1 MLFYLD
7 KILAKQGIAKCIAVS
22 EIEISQEELEARKKC
37 FNVQEILIYE
47 GIDIP
52 HKFKYNESL
61 DNIEELIEL
70 EEIAPRML
78 SEEIQEVES
87 DFDEEVEVDPEKQ
100 YFYLDKAYADK
111 FHKSQVIAVFPKPLK
126 NPNQYFQKEVYSH
139 FGKDIPF
146 YISIDEGNIIREAT
160 EYEKYQRGQRKLEDY
175 EIVENDSI
183 KKVEIPENT
192 VKPFWNKELEK
203 VEDIATEEEV
213 KEYYYNKIN
222 SYKSQILDTG
232 YNYDGHQQRC
242 REKDL
247 ALLGNA
253 VAAFNDSQ
261 TFSMINRLSENPS
274 EKTINWAFNDN
285 DISLMTE
292 TDLRKMRL
300 AGAEF
305 INNVYAIE
313 AQLKSMEANKN
324 IKIDEFISKINEIS
338 SVKCYEI

>member
-22 EIEISQEELEARKKC
+22 EKEISQEELEARKKC

-61 DNIEELIEL
+61 DNIEEFIEI

-111 FHKSQVIAVFPKPLK
+111 FNKSQVIAVFPKPLK

-160 EYEKYQRGQRKLEDY
+160 EYEKYQRGQRKLSENEVIFKENIIILEPGQYIDEEKQELITVPCPPEYLVNDWDKENHIWIDLTTDY
-175 EIVENDSI
+175 DRVQAQYVEYEPLDTYS
-183 KKVEIPENT
+183 T
-192 VKPFWNKELEK
+192 VKQMER
-203 VEDIATEEEV
+203 
-213 KEYYYNKIN
+213 
-222 SYKSQILDTG
+222 Q
-232 YNYDGHQQRC
+232 
-242 REKDL
+242 
-247 ALLGNA
+247 
-253 VAAFNDSQ
+253 DSA
-261 TFSMINRLSENPS
+261 LSEEYVNMMIELRVLMDSLREQKQISRARTMSIENKGIEIHQPS
-274 EKTINWAFNDN
+274 EALINFKNKFN
-285 DISLMTE
+285 
-292 TDLRKMRL
+292 
-300 AGAEF
+300 
-305 INNVYAIE
+305 
-313 AQLKSMEANKN
+313 
-324 IKIDEFISKINEIS
+324 SK
-338 SVKCYEI
+338 

>member
-7 KILAKQGIAKCIAVS
+7 KELAKQGIAKCIAVS
-22 EIEISQEELEARKKC
+22 EKEISQEELEARKKC

-160 EYEKYQRGQRKLEDY
+160 EYEKYQRGQRKLSENEVIFKENIIILEPGQYIDEEKQELITVPCPPEYLVNDWDKETHIWIDLTTDY
-175 EIVENDSI
+175 DRVQAQYVEYEPLDTYS
-183 KKVEIPENT
+183 T
-192 VKPFWNKELEK
+192 VKQMERQDP
-203 VEDIATEEEV
+203 A
-213 KEYYYNKIN
+213 
-222 SYKSQILDTG
+222 
-232 YNYDGHQQRC
+232 
-242 REKDL
+242 
-247 ALLGNA
+247 
-253 VAAFNDSQ
+253 
-261 TFSMINRLSENPS
+261 LSEEYVNMMIELRVLMDSLREQKQISRARTMSIENKGIEIHQPS
-274 EKTINWAFNDN
+274 EALINFKNKFN
-285 DISLMTE
+285 
-292 TDLRKMRL
+292 
-300 AGAEF
+300 
-305 INNVYAIE
+305 
-313 AQLKSMEANKN
+313 
-324 IKIDEFISKINEIS
+324 SK
-338 SVKCYEI
+338 

>member
-22 EIEISQEELEARKKC
+22 EKEISQEELELRKKC

-87 DFDEEVEVDPEKQ
+87 DFDESVEIDPEKQ

-111 FHKSQVIAVFPKPLK
+111 FNKSQVIAVFPKPLK

-160 EYEKYQRGQRKLEDY
+160 EYEKYQRGQRKLSENEVIFKENIIILEPGQYIDEEKQELITVPCPPKYLVNDWDKENHIWIDLTTDY
-175 EIVENDSI
+175 DRVQAQYREYEGMDTPSTI
-183 KKVEIPENT
+183 KEMGLQDP
-192 VKPFWNKELEK
+192 
-203 VEDIATEEEV
+203 A
-213 KEYYYNKIN
+213 
-222 SYKSQILDTG
+222 
-232 YNYDGHQQRC
+232 
-242 REKDL
+242 
-247 ALLGNA
+247 
-253 VAAFNDSQ
+253 
-261 TFSMINRLSENPS
+261 LSEEYVTMMIELRTLMYS
-274 EKTINWAFNDN
+274 LQEQKQVRARTIALVEKEIDIPHASKALETFKNKFN
-285 DISLMTE
+285 
-292 TDLRKMRL
+292 
-300 AGAEF
+300 
-305 INNVYAIE
+305 
-313 AQLKSMEANKN
+313 
-324 IKIDEFISKINEIS
+324 SK
-338 SVKCYEI
+338 

>member
-111 FHKSQVIAVFPKPLK
+111 FNKSQVIAVFPKPLK

-160 EYEKYQRGQRKLEDY
+160 EYEKYQRGQRKLSENEVIFKENIIILEPGQYIDEEKQELIIVPCPPEYLVNDWDKENHIWIDLTTDY
-175 EIVENDSI
+175 DRVQAQYVEYEPLDTYS
-183 KKVEIPENT
+183 T
-192 VKPFWNKELEK
+192 VKQMERQDP
-203 VEDIATEEEV
+203 A
-213 KEYYYNKIN
+213 
-222 SYKSQILDTG
+222 
-232 YNYDGHQQRC
+232 
-242 REKDL
+242 
-247 ALLGNA
+247 
-253 VAAFNDSQ
+253 
-261 TFSMINRLSENPS
+261 LSEEYVNMMIELRVLMDSLREQKQISRARTMSIENKGIEIHQPS
-274 EKTINWAFNDN
+274 EALINFKNKFN
-285 DISLMTE
+285 
-292 TDLRKMRL
+292 
-300 AGAEF
+300 
-305 INNVYAIE
+305 
-313 AQLKSMEANKN
+313 
-324 IKIDEFISKINEIS
+324 SK
-338 SVKCYEI
+338 